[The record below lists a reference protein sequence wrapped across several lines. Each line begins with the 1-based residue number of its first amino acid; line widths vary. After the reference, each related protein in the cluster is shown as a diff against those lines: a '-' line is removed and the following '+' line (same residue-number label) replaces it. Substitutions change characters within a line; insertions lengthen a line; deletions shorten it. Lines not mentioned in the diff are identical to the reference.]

1 MELYLALQALSAV
14 LDSKAT
20 CSEMIIIG
28 KGKMKGIFFR
38 SIETGRKRTLNDI
51 HVTD

>member
-20 CSEMIIIG
+20 CSEMIIIE
-28 KGKMKGIFFR
+28 KGKMKGIFFVQ
-38 SIETGRKRTLNDI
+38 SKQEENEL
-51 HVTD
+51 